1 MIEPL
6 EKLVEALC
14 RLPTI
19 GRKSALRLALHLL
32 EQPQDELDNLS
43 QRIATVKSRIK
54 ICRQCFNYGE
64 ADLCDICSSPRRD
77 RSLICVVEKPADV
90 LVFEKS
96 GIYRGLYHVLGGV
109 LSPING
115 ITADKLRIAELRARL
130 DKEEIKEL
138 ILGLG
143 ASAEAE
149 TTCLYC
155 ARIFANRPFKISL
168 LARGVPAG
176 TELEYI
182 DQLTLNQALHERNEI
197 SYGDKKVDDDAIN
210 ANKRGIP

>member
-6 EKLVEALC
+6 DSLVNALC
-14 RLPTI
+14 QLPTI
-19 GRKSALRLALHLL
+19 GRKTALRLALYLL
-32 EQPQDELDNLS
+32 ERPQAELDNLS
-43 QRIATVKSRIK
+43 QCIAGIKSKITVCKR
-54 ICRQCFNYGE
+54 CFNYGTAE
-64 ADLCDICSSPRRD
+64 LCDVCSSRSRD
-77 RSLICVVEKPADV
+77 PSVICVVEKPQDV

-96 GIYRGLYHVLGGV
+96 GIFRGLYHVLGGV

-115 ITADKLRIAELRARL
+115 ITADKLHLSELKARL
-130 DKEEIKEL
+130 DSGGVKEL

-149 TTCLYC
+149 TTCLYL
-155 ARIFANRPFKISL
+155 ARIFSGMPLKITL

-182 DQLTLNQALHERNEI
+182 DQMTLNQALHERVEI
-197 SYGDKKVDDDAIN
+197 SYGEKKE
-210 ANKRGIP
+210 

>member
-6 EKLVEALC
+6 QNLVEALC

-19 GRKSALRLALHLL
+19 GRKSALRLALYLL
-32 EQPQDELDNLS
+32 ERPQDELDNLS
-43 QRIATVKSRIK
+43 QCIATLKARIR
-54 ICRQCFNYGE
+54 ICKQCFNYGE
-64 ADLCDICSSPRRD
+64 ADVCDICSSPKRD
-77 RSLICVVEKPADV
+77 PTLLCVVEKPSDV

-115 ITADKLRIAELRARL
+115 ITADKLHIAQLRERL
-130 DKEEIKEL
+130 DNGNIQEL

-149 TTCLYC
+149 TTCLYL
-155 ARIFANRPFKISL
+155 ARIFANRKFKISL

-176 TELEYI
+176 TEIEYI

-197 SYGDKKVDDDAIN
+197 SYGNDKQVD
-210 ANKRGIP
+210 RQS

>member
-6 EKLVEALC
+6 ETLVDALC

-32 EQPQDELDNLS
+32 ERPQEELDTLA
-43 QRIATVKSRIK
+43 QCIAGIKSK
-54 ICRQCFNYGE
+54 IITCRTCFNYGE
-64 ADLCDICSSPRRD
+64 AELCAVCSSTSRD
-77 RSLICVVEKPADV
+77 TSVICVVEKPSDV

-115 ITADKLRIAELRARL
+115 ITADKLHIRELKARL
-130 DKEEIKEL
+130 DKEQIKEL

-149 TTCLYC
+149 TTCLYL
-155 ARIFANRPFKISL
+155 ARIFAGRQFKISL

-182 DQLTLNQALHERNEI
+182 DQMTLNQALHERVEI
-197 SYGDKKVDDDAIN
+197 SYGA
-210 ANKRGIP
+210 

>member
-6 EKLVEALC
+6 ENLVEALC

-19 GRKSALRLALHLL
+19 GKKTALRLALYLL
-32 EQPQDELDNLS
+32 ERPQDELNNLS
-43 QRIATVKSRIK
+43 ECIKTIKSKIK
-54 ICRQCFNYGE
+54 VCKRCFNYGTDE
-64 ADLCDICSSPRRD
+64 LCSVCSSTSRD
-77 RSLICVVEKPADV
+77 TAVICVVEKPSDV
-90 LVFEKS
+90 LVFEKT
-96 GIYRGLYHVLGGV
+96 GMYRGLYHVLGGV

-115 ITADKLRIAELRARL
+115 ITADKLRIAELKARL
-130 DKEEIKEL
+130 AGSGVHEL

-149 TTCLYC
+149 TTCLYL
-155 ARIFANRPFKISL
+155 ARIFSDLHLKITL

-182 DQLTLNQALHERNEI
+182 DQITLNQALHERVEI
-197 SYGDKKVDDDAIN
+197 SYGEKEN
-210 ANKRGIP
+210 